1 MTISEEFQKRLKLL
15 RTTYQL
21 SHQDM
26 TNLLNMK
33 SRTNISNWELG
44 KNIPSL
50 DTLCDITS
58 LFAIRTDWILGY
70 VDYPYDN
77 EIMLTIENQ
86 LLKTINNSIDI
97 TQWIPKEYKNPQMRT
112 KIYSL
117 DVRANIIY
125 LLKMINISKNINPMW
140 SLESNKIQKKLNIQ
154 NQQKIQ
160 LRTLLTAKKLAIPL
174 YNLKENIQ
182 KTIFVIKKKGELM

>member
-86 LLKTINNSIDI
+86 LLNTINNSIDI